1 MDRVVSSERTYEIRH
16 FYDKLSWFPIAEL
29 LSILHFVKLSWFPIS
44 EYLTILHVFRRS
56 SLKVLIK
63 KSELVVRWRTPT
75 NTTLFSFRRP
85 QISASSRGGNYCRT
99 YIVLL
104 FCLFFLNGQCHKKNR
119 L

>member
-44 EYLTILHVFRRS
+44 EYLTILHVFQRS

-63 KSELVVRWRTPT
+63 KIRARCKMADSHKYDHIFIPT
-75 NTTLFSFRRP
+75 TT
-85 QISASSRGGNYCRT
+85 N
-99 YIVLL
+99 
-104 FCLFFLNGQCHKKNR
+104 
-119 L
+119 